1 MNISVIIIGTI
12 AFMIGIPVFI
22 YRIKVYPDRASGK
35 RGGFF
40 LPGVEPGT
48 FKDKLF
54 YAGTAL
60 GFALMGLLWVI
71 TELLK

>member
-12 AFMIGIPVFI
+12 VFLIGIPVFI

-35 RGGFF
+35 LGGFF
-40 LPGVEPGT
+40 LPDIEPGT

-54 YAGTAL
+54 YTGTAL